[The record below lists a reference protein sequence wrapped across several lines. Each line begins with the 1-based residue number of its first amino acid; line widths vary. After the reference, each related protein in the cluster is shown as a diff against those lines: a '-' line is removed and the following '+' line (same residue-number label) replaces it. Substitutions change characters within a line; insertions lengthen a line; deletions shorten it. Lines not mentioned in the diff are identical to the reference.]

1 MKTLMNFYPQHHVL
15 KALLVMSVAAFLVLI
30 ACQPDGRKAEPTIR
44 STVEPTVQST
54 VEPAVQSTAEPPAQS
69 IAEPTVES
77 AAEPSAQSTAE
88 PTVESTTDPTVY
100 STGEVMEITIGPDLV
115 DCVGVVPQKCMV
127 VNGTLFYD
135 SIDSFNY
142 KEGYTWRLKVERYD
156 AWPDLDEPPQ
166 DAGRYGYRRIDVVS
180 KTWDDTRGP
189 RPARD
194 IFSDNFYIYVANRTA
209 TYLLPHSSM
218 EELVDKADVI
228 AIGSVAA
235 VVATGLQVP
244 YNESDNTRLA
254 EYNEKYG
261 YPTLYPPS
269 NRSWPYIDYWI
280 DVETVILDDGTISSG
295 SPLILR
301 VFDRWQAVDP
311 YPWMWRVPS
320 IGDRRL
326 YALAANP
333 EGGTHSL
340 ARWWNLFIIDGDSV
354 THSDDL
360 RSPVYLTDQVKP
372 DDFIKALE
380 DAVDRKNE

>member
-1 MKTLMNFYPQHHVL
+1 MKTLMNITSQRYVL
-15 KALLVMSVAAFLVLI
+15 KALLVMSIAAFLVLI
-30 ACQPDGRKAEPTIR
+30 ACQPDGRTAEP
-44 STVEPTVQST
+44 
-54 VEPAVQSTAEPPAQS
+54 PARSTAEPPVS
-69 IAEPTVES
+69 STGEPPVPSTAEAPI
-77 AAEPSAQSTAE
+77 PSTAE
-88 PTVESTTDPTVY
+88 PTVESTTEPTVY
-100 STGEVMEITIGPDLV
+100 STGEIMEITVGPDLV
-115 DCVGVVPQKCMV
+115 DCVGVAPRKCLV
-127 VNGTLFYD
+127 VNGSLFYD
-135 SIDSFNY
+135 GIDSFNY
-142 KEGYTWRLKVERYD
+142 SEGYTWRLKVERYD

-194 IFSDNFYIYVANRTA
+194 IFGDNITIYLANRVGMWV
-209 TYLLPHSSM
+209 YPPSSVQK
-218 EELVDKADVI
+218 LVDRAEVI
-228 AIGSVAA
+228 AIGTVAA

-244 YNESDNTRLA
+244 YNEADNTRLD
-254 EYNEKYG
+254 EYNARYG
-261 YPTLYPPS
+261 NPAPFPPP
-269 NRSWPYIDYWI
+269 NPSWPYIDYWI

-301 VFDRWQAVDP
+301 VLDRWQAVEP
-311 YPWMWRVPS
+311 YPWMLRLPS

-333 EGGTHSL
+333 GGGTH
-340 ARWWNLFIIDGDSV
+340 RWINHWTHFIIDGDEV

-380 DAVDRKNE
+380 DAVDRKSE

>member
-1 MKTLMNFYPQHHVL
+1 MKALMNFHPQHHVL
-15 KALLVMSVAAFLVLI
+15 KAVLVMAVAASLVLI
-30 ACQPDGRKAEPTIR
+30 ACQPDGRTAEPPIR
-44 STVEPTVQST
+44 STVEPT
-54 VEPAVQSTAEPPAQS
+54 AQSTAEPTAQS
-69 IAEPTVES
+69 T
-77 AAEPSAQSTAE
+77 AEPSVPSTAEPPILSTAE
-88 PTVESTTDPTVY
+88 PTVESTAEPTVY
-100 STGEVMEITIGPDLV
+100 STGEIMEITVGPDLV
-115 DCVGVVPQKCMV
+115 DCVGVAPQKCLV
-127 VNGTLFYD
+127 VNGSLFYD
-135 SIDSFNY
+135 GIDSFNY

-166 DAGRYGYRRIDVVS
+166 DAGRYGYRIIDVVS
-180 KTWDDTRGP
+180 KTWDDARGP

-194 IFSDNFYIYVANRTA
+194 IFRDNFYIYVANKAA

-235 VVATGLQVP
+235 VIATGLQVP
-244 YNESDNTRLA
+244 YNEADNTRLD
-254 EYNEKYG
+254 EYNARYG
-261 YPTLYPPS
+261 NPAPFPPPD
-269 NRSWPYIDYWI
+269 RSWPYIDYWI
-280 DVETVILDDGTISSG
+280 DVEAVILDDGTISSG

-301 VFDRWQAVDP
+301 VFDRWQAVEPP

-380 DAVDRKNE
+380 DAVDRKSE